1 MSQRRHEWIYPLSAE
16 KYIFQGSKPKLT
28 SKDTLTSDYQKNTRN
43 ALFRAI
49 FILGFLY
56 WAHMIE
62 KPNMSLISDNAV
74 TCLIVEKEGAVI
86 DNLRLFSLQR
96 R

>member
-1 MSQRRHEWIYPLSAE
+1 
-16 KYIFQGSKPKLT
+16 
-28 SKDTLTSDYQKNTRN
+28 
-43 ALFRAI
+43 
-49 FILGFLY
+49 
-56 WAHMIE
+56 MIE